1 MCPFLGLCLSL
12 ELLLADESK
21 FELESAKSR
30 VGRLRVLF
38 CLLQRLFEIF
48 QQMLDVLSPEQIL
61 KVLEIFL
68 NLELRGTARPLLV
81 IRLLGRWID
90 LH

>member
-1 MCPFLGLCLSL
+1 
-12 ELLLADESK
+12 
-21 FELESAKSR
+21 
-30 VGRLRVLF
+30 
-38 CLLQRLFEIF
+38 
-48 QQMLDVLSPEQIL
+48 MLDVLSPEQIL